1 MELSNTKFLD
11 FLVEQELL
19 EEKEATK
26 YLNEAEEKDA
36 DLYDYIY
43 ENQIIDLGELGKA
56 LADKYGVGYIDL
68 TEETIRSEVIQNMP
82 EVVAQKNDAIVF
94 SETDEVVKVAM
105 FDPENDQF
113 IENVKNKIKERSKKE
128 RKIIQKANEE
138 DIAQATQMSKDEL
151 INYAN
156 TEYNL
161 LLEGE
166 NKQEILNEF
175 EKEIERLSQKEAS
188 SGDKNVEIYFAHKE
202 GIKKEINENYESS
215 NDDFARMIQD
225 IIDEGGEDAN
235 PEDVPIIKIV
245 DELLNYAY
253 ENGTSDIH
261 IEPYEDKTLIRFR
274 IDGILHDIIS
284 IPKSLHEL
292 VVTRIKILSR
302 MRTDEHRAAQDGKL
316 KFEHSGDQIDVRVS
330 IVPIVYGE
338 KVVMRLLAENA
349 GQFTIESLGFRDED
363 MKNIKE
369 NIDKPWGMILATG
382 PTGSGKT
389 TTLYSTIKRL
399 NTREVNISTI
409 EDPVEY
415 GIESINQIQVN
426 EEADL
431 TFSNGL
437 RAIVRQ
443 DPDIIMVGEI
453 RDQETA
459 QIAVNAAMTG
469 HLVLSTL
476 HTNDSAT
483 TLPRLLDMG
492 VQPFLVSSTINI
504 AIAQRLVRKICED
517 CKKSKKID
525 AETEDLVHKE
535 LSDELINEYDLDNQS
550 TEFYYGEGCSTC
562 QDTGYDGRVG
572 IYEVLD
578 MTGEIKEMVMEQ
590 ENADAIKQRAIENG
604 MLPLIESGIEKVLE
618 GETTIEELLRVIQ
631 E

>member
-11 FLVEQELL
+11 FIVENDLL
-19 EEKEATK
+19 SEKEASRHLT
-26 YLNEAEEKDA
+26 NAEEEEM
-36 DLYDYIY
+36 DLYDYIAGN
-43 ENQIIDLGELGKA
+43 EIVDLCDLGES
-56 LADKYGVGYIDL
+56 LAQRYDVEYVNLSQTDIDP
-68 TEETIRSEVIQNMP
+68 ETINNMP
-82 EVVAQKNDAIVF
+82 EVVAQKNDAVVF
-94 SETDEVVKVAM
+94 AETEDHVKVAM
-105 FDPENDQF
+105 FDPENKKFIDNVKEKIKERIKKENKMIDRAKKED
-113 IENVKNKIKERSKKE
+113 IENVKQMNK
-128 RKIIQKANEE
+128 EE
-138 DIAQATQMSKDEL
+138 LA
-151 INYAN
+151 NYAN
-156 TEYNL
+156 KNFNFL
-161 LLEGE
+161 IEGE
-166 NKQEILNEF
+166 SKEEVL
-175 EKEIERLSQKEAS
+175 EKFRDRIDQLSSKEK
-188 SGDKNVEIYFAHKE
+188 GNTGKDIKIYFAHKDD
-202 GIKKEINENYESS
+202 IRREINENYSSS
-215 NDDFARMIQD
+215 NDEFAHMIQD
-225 IIDEGGEDAN
+225 IIDEGGEDAD
-235 PEDVPIIKIV
+235 PEDVPIIRIV

-274 IDGILHDIIS
+274 IDGLLHDIIS

-292 VVTRIKILSR
+292 IVTRIKILSR

-363 MKNIKE
+363 LKKIKE

-382 PTGSGKT
+382 PTGSGKS
-389 TTLYSTIKRL
+389 TTLYSVIKRL

-443 DPDIIMVGEI
+443 DPDIVMVGEI
-453 RDQETA
+453 RDKETA

-492 VQPFLVSSTINI
+492 VQSFLVASTINI
-504 AIAQRLVRKICED
+504 VIAQRLVRKICED
-517 CKKSKKID
+517 CKMSKKLDDEI
-525 AETEDLVHKE
+525 EDLIHKE
-535 LSDELINEYDLDNQS
+535 LSDELIEKYDLGSKD
-550 TEFYYGEGCSTC
+550 TAYYYGAGCSTC

-578 MTGEIKEMVMEQ
+578 MTPEIKEMVMQ
-590 ENADAIKQRAIENG
+590 QKNADAIKEKAVENG
-604 MLPLIESGIEKVLE
+604 MLPLIESGLEKVL
-618 GETTIEELLRVIQ
+618 GGKTTIKELLRVIQ